1 MGLMLRTSLPRAW
14 SVVISMLRSWQ
25 LLLGLIPL
33 SEKGKELSLSA
44 QRADLDRQTRVLTSA
59 GSADIRS
66 VPKRLRA
73 PSAWLLM
80 RASSARRGDNH
91 VSQRGVFVVMR
102 AQQLLGTVA
111 VALHVDTL
119 NVASGDASLTS
130 KHARPI
136 VPSAL

>member
-1 MGLMLRTSLPRAW
+1 
-14 SVVISMLRSWQ
+14 MLRSWQ
-25 LLLGLIPL
+25 LLLGLTPL

-44 QRADLDRQTRVLTSA
+44 QRADLDRQPRVLDSA

-66 VPKRLRA
+66 IPRL
-73 PSAWLLM
+73 
-80 RASSARRGDNH
+80 GDNH
-91 VSQRGVFVVMR
+91 VSQRGVFVLMR

-130 KHARPI
+130 KHARSI